1 MSDFSE
7 KVNDLLSN
15 PEALAQIM
23 KIAQSLGLGAPAA
36 NTAVPNPEP
45 ATVQTATFSDIPQPT
60 PQPKPA
66 PQAAPTSALPK
77 SEGSGL
83 SSLASMLSGG
93 GGLGSLS
100 AISGLLGG
108 GSGDTGADKRVALLR
123 ALKPFMKDGK
133 QKKVD
138 NVLSA
143 ITISSALG
151 KMRNV

>member
-7 KVNDLLSN
+7 KVSELLAN
-15 PEALAQIM
+15 PDALTQIM

-36 NTAVPNPEP
+36 NNTAPNSEP
-45 ATVQTATFSDIPQPT
+45 AAVQTATFSDIPQPA
-60 PQPKPA
+60 PQPAPA
-66 PQAAPTSALPK
+66 SAAPK
-77 SEGSGL
+77 SEGGGL

-100 AISGLLGG
+100 ALSGLLGG